1 MPVIVQHLTQPSD
14 QDRQDLLKIY
24 SDAPDWLLLPF
35 ANAEALV
42 EQGLREGRLLAG
54 RFNDRLLGAAWV
66 ERDAGNWRLSRLCVR
81 RVTRGRGV
89 ARRLLEEAQR
99 LAILQGAALRLSA
112 PAGQPDAAAFAEHLG
127 LTLQPA

>member
-1 MPVIVQHLTQPSD
+1 MPVVVQRLTQPSD

-24 SDAPDWLLLPF
+24 ADAPQWLLAPF
-35 ANAEALV
+35 ADAGELV
-42 EQGLREGRLLAG
+42 ERGLAEGRLFTG

-66 ERDAGNWRLSRLCVR
+66 ERDGETWRLSRLCVR
-81 RVTRGRGV
+81 QVTRYRGV

-99 LAILQGAALRLSA
+99 LAVLQGAALRLSA
-112 PAGQPDAAAFAEHLG
+112 PADQPQAAQFAQHLG

>member
-24 SDAPDWLLLPF
+24 ADAPDWLLLPF

-66 ERDAGNWRLSRLCVR
+66 ERDADNWRLSRLCVR

-112 PAGQPDAAAFAEHLG
+112 PADQPDAAAFAEHLG

>member
-24 SDAPDWLLLPF
+24 ADAPDWLLLPF

-54 RFNDRLLGAAWV
+54 RFNDRLLGAAWI
-66 ERDAGNWRLSRLCVR
+66 ERNADTWNLSRLCVR
-81 RVTRGRGV
+81 KVTRGRGV

-112 PAGQPDAAAFAEHLG
+112 PADQPDAAAFAEHLG

>member
-24 SDAPDWLLLPF
+24 ADAPQWLLAPF
-35 ANAEALV
+35 ATPDALV
-42 EQGLREGRLLAG
+42 EQGLREGRLLTG

-66 ERDAGNWRLSRLCVR
+66 ERDADTWRLSRLCVR
-81 RVTRGRGV
+81 RVTRERGV

-112 PAGQPDAAAFAEHLG
+112 PADQPEAAAFAERLG
-127 LTLQPA
+127 LTLLPA

>member
-1 MPVIVQHLTQPSD
+1 MPVVVQHLTQPSE

-24 SDAPDWLLLPF
+24 ADAPQWLLAPF
-35 ANAEALV
+35 ADASELV
-42 EQGLREGRLLAG
+42 ERGLAEGRLFTG

-66 ERDAGNWRLSRLCVR
+66 ERDGETWRLSRLCVR
-81 RVTRGRGV
+81 QVTRYRGV

-99 LAILQGAALRLSA
+99 LAVLQGAALRLSA
-112 PAGQPDAAAFAEHLG
+112 PADQPQAAQFARHLG